1 MSLQDFYFPVVYVLK
16 FNTGNFMMQAMYGMF
31 QIPSS
36 EIFFGCCLYSIVL
49 NAGTF
54 CLLLMKIFI

>member
-36 EIFFGCCLYSIVL
+36 EIFFGCCLD
-49 NAGTF
+49 
-54 CLLLMKIFI
+54 